1 MNSITRAKYAEY
13 ITTGISLVIQE
24 TGLPW
29 PDTTI
34 IITKPWCELAEL
46 DTLIGWPIYVTEMQ
60 SSYDFHLS
68 IPANEESSRKL
79 LKSFDEYLNL
89 YSLDLEDV

>member
-1 MNSITRAKYAEY
+1 MNRITRAKYAEY
-13 ITTGISLVIQE
+13 ISTGIIFATQE

-34 IITKPWCELAEL
+34 IITKPWSELAEL
-46 DTLIGWPIYVTEMQ
+46 YTLLGWPIYITEM
-60 SSYDFHLS
+60 SSAYDFHLS

-79 LKSFDEYLNL
+79 LTSFDEYLNL
-89 YSLDLEDV
+89 YHLDLEDV

>member
-13 ITTGISLVIQE
+13 ISAGIRFATQE
-24 TGLPW
+24 TDLPW

-34 IITKPWCELAEL
+34 IITKPWSELAEL
-46 DTLIGWPIYVTEMQ
+46 DTLVGWPIYITEMQ
-60 SSYDFHLS
+60 SPYDFHLS
-68 IPANEESSRKL
+68 FPANEESSRKL
-79 LKSFDEYLNL
+79 LEYFDEYMNL

>member
-1 MNSITRAKYAEY
+1 MDIFTRTKYADY
-13 ITTGISLVIQE
+13 IATGVRFATQE
-24 TGLPW
+24 KGLPW

-34 IITKPWCELAEL
+34 IITKPWSELSKL
-46 DTLIGWPIYVTEMQ
+46 DTLLGWPIYVTEMQ
-60 SSYDFHLS
+60 SAYDFHLS